1 MKMNIDVD
9 LPDFSNRG
17 DAPKAPPAREA
28 PEVLADDMAKALPSL
43 DDLDLND
50 LNNINSLIP
59 SVDKKKK
66 EE

>member
-1 MKMNIDVD
+1 M
-9 LPDFSNRG
+9 PDFSHGNA
-17 DAPKAPPAREA
+17 APKAPPVREA
-28 PEVLADDMAKALPSL
+28 PEVLADEMAKALPDL

-59 SVDKKKK
+59 SVDKRKK